1 MNTIKPTLV
10 HQLVWTSRICPMLML
25 PRNQIFCQKHCVFF
39 FLTSKVELKIYYVFI
54 SMYVYIHICL
64 DIHVTNNID
73 RGILFM

>member
-1 MNTIKPTLV
+1 MPYAYVAKKPNL
-10 HQLVWTSRICPMLML
+10 L
-25 PRNQIFCQKHCVFF
+25 PKALCFF

-64 DIHVTNNID
+64 HIHVTNNID